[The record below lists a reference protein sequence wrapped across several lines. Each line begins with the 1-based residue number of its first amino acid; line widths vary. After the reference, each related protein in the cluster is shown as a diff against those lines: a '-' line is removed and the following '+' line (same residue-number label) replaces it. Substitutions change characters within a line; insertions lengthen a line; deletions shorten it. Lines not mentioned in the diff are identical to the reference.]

1 MQSATHAALNVASL
15 GYKAVAKSSAVAA
28 AKSGA
33 ATALSARGEGGG
45 HAPNPAQTAGP
56 VAATGNKKDTT
67 PCGGS
72 DEKSTDG

>member
-45 HAPNPAQTAGP
+45 HAPNPARQTAGP
-56 VAATGNKKDTT
+56 VAA
-67 PCGGS
+67 S